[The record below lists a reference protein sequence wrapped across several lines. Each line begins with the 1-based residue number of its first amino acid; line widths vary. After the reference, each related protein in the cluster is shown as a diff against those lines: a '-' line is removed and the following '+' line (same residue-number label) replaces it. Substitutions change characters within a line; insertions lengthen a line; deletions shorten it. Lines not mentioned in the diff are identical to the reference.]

1 MSSPEHPLR
10 MRVEQDKAG
19 DNVRIFLSGEL
30 DVSTSPD
37 FRAQLEQSHA
47 QGVSEITLDLS
58 ELDFVDSTA
67 LSLLIT
73 MQKRARDE
81 KTRFV
86 LTSPSPRFVRL
97 VQVAGLS
104 DFFDFDGSGSIS
116 S

>member
-1 MSSPEHPLR
+1 MNSAKHPLSVR
-10 MRVEQDKAG
+10 REQDEG
-19 DNVRIFLSGEL
+19 GETVRIFLRGEL

-37 FRAQLEQSHA
+37 LLAQLQESHA
-47 QGVSEITLDLS
+47 LGASEVIVDLS